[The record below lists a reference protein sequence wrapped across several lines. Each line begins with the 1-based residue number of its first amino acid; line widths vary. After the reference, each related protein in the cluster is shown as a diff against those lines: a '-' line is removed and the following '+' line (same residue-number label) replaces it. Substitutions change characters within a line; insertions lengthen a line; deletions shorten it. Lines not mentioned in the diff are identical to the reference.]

1 MNPGYLAGIYFP
13 DRGCQIKVGYFG
25 ASYLQF
31 VKYGYNMLTV
41 EKGKRK
47 ERPCQK

>member
-1 MNPGYLAGIYFP
+1 MYFS
-13 DRGCQIKVGYFG
+13 DGSCQIKVGYFG

-31 VKYGYNMLTV
+31 VIHGSNMLRV

-47 ERPCQK
+47 EQPCQK